1 MNIKKF
7 MVSALVLLGSV
18 PLLASDPFIDPNG
31 LVHTPTGYIAN
42 PGYMSL
48 SVNNSS
54 LFYKDA
60 SPFLDSATWSQ
71 KFTKNQSNISAFY
84 TPFENISMGITSLVN
99 AKSNSE
105 LGFNIHY
112 QLMDETASLPAVSFG
127 GNMVG
132 VSDQQGYYV
141 VASRHLFPNLS
152 GTIGLGGGIF
162 QTGGYT
168 QNNLKGLL
176 LGANMDLG
184 ALSLMTDLDGQ
195 GIQFGAKYHF
205 TDTFAMNLGVS
216 EFEKWATRH
225 WGDQITRAPNDS
237 NPRITLGFTL
247 QESFVNKPVAR
258 IIGYDEAQAAA
269 AKTAENEKNLNQKLD
284 RLFSQVGTTSNMDTR
299 TINEK
304 LDVISEQINRRGQL
318 GVLASSDTLPKVDSD
333 KAISAKYPNVIIT
346 IKSNAKNQITALMLG
361 NRELCKFFPEAKKTV
376 SSYAMSPYE
385 RAMIVKNRILTL
397 IESRS
402 FKPVAVSA
410 MNDTIAGI
418 SGDTLLF
425 SVTKEDAAGHSMS
438 ANSLANEWT
447 VRINNYLNEYIAK

>member
-31 LVHTPTGYIAN
+31 LVHTPTGYITN
-42 PGYMSL
+42 PGYMAL

-54 LFYKDA
+54 LFHYTDA
-60 SPFLDSATWSQ
+60 NPFIDSSTWSQ
-71 KFTKNQSNISAFY
+71 KYKTNQSNISAFY
-84 TPFENISMGITSLVN
+84 TPFENISVGLTSLVDVN
-99 AKSNSE
+99 RNTE
-105 LGFNIHY
+105 LGVNLHY
-112 QLMDETASLPAVSFG
+112 QLMDESAMLPAVSFG

-141 VASRHLFPNLS
+141 VASRHVFPNLS
-152 GTIGLGGGIF
+152 ATVGLGGGI
-162 QTGGYT
+162 Y
-168 QNNLKGLL
+168 QNSGSNNIKGLL
-176 LGANMDLG
+176 LGANLDLG

-195 GIQFGAKYHF
+195 GIQLGAKYHF
-205 TDTFAMNLGVS
+205 TDTFAMNFGVS
-216 EFEKWATRH
+216 EFENWATRH
-225 WGDQITRAPNDS
+225 WGDQITRAANDS
-237 NPRITLGFTL
+237 LPRITLGFTL

-269 AKTAENEKNLNQKLD
+269 AKTADNEKSLNQKLD
-284 RLFSQVGTTSNMDTR
+284 RLFTQVGSTGNMDTR

-304 LDVISEQINRRGQL
+304 LDTISEQINRRGQL

-333 KAISAKYPNVIIT
+333 KAISAKYPNINIS

-361 NRELCKFFPEAKKTV
+361 NRELCKFFPETKQPV
-376 SSYAMSPYE
+376 STYAMSPYE

-397 IESRS
+397 IESRT

-410 MNDTIAGI
+410 LNDTIAGI

-438 ANSLANEWT
+438 ASSLANEWSF
-447 VRINNYLNEYIAK
+447 RINDYLNEYLAK